1 MLFFERVARRV
12 MDTFFRSHNYR
23 YTENISIDLS
33 PAKLVFCFPFFA
45 RMKYWLIL
53 LVFLSHA
60 ALAQQPGVTGV
71 VADSTDNTTLIGVTV
86 LLQHASD
93 STWKRGTVTDIY
105 GKFVFNDVPS
115 GRYSLHLSY
124 IGYTTLR
131 LRVRV
136 TNEMVDI
143 GQIKLR
149 QSATTLK
156 TVEIKGAS
164 IQVEQKGDT
173 LQYNANAFKTTRDA
187 TAEDLITKMPGI
199 TSDNTGVKAQGEAVQ
214 QVLVDGKQFF
224 GDHATLALKN
234 LPAEVIDK
242 IEVFDRLS
250 EQSQFTGFDDGQTR
264 KTINIVTRKGKNNGQ
279 FGRVYAGAG
288 EDGLYAA
295 GGNINSFK
303 GDRKVSLVG
312 LSNNI
317 NQQNFSNED
326 LLGVTSSS
334 SGGQSGGNRGGGRG
348 QRGGSNNFNVGQQS
362 GISTTHSVGLN
373 YSDVWGKKTEV
384 TGSYF
389 FNQSDNDRI
398 TNLNRAYIT
407 QQDSGLV
414 YGEYSRANSRNYN
427 HRLNFRLEYTI
438 DTANSIVITPRLSY
452 QMNNSKSTLQGD
464 YTAQTNSLQSNIYN
478 TNNADNAGYIFSN
491 SILYRH
497 RFQKK
502 GRSLSVN
509 LNTDVNNRDGDS
521 YLYSLNDYESSG
533 ETTVIDQQSDQ
544 YTDSYTLSSNIA
556 YTEPIGKRSQL
567 QFSYTPSITKS
578 KTDKQ
583 TYNLSEEGY
592 TDLDTVL
599 TNAFDNRYFSNR
611 GGISYRFNNRKL
623 NFNISVNYQHA
634 KLVSD
639 QDFPYEFSVDRSFQ
653 NILPQATFNYRFEPG
668 RNIRLMYRTSTDAPS
683 ISQLQNV
690 IDNRNPLFLKTG
702 NPELSQAYSH
712 NVTVR
717 YGRTN
722 NQAST
727 SLLFLVSGTFTKDYI
742 TNASYI
748 APKDT
753 ILNGVVL
760 NRGVQL
766 SYPINVSGYNSVR
779 TLLTYGLPVALLKSN
794 MNLNTGFTYN
804 RTPAVINDSRNLA
817 NNYGFSQGV
826 VLSSNLSEN
835 LDFTF
840 SYTANYTIVKNTLQ
854 KQSDN
859 NYFNQTASLRL
870 NWIFWKG
877 FVFSSNLNNTLY
889 RGLSAAYDQSIWFWN
904 AGLGYK
910 FLKDQKLEV
919 KVNAFDILNRNSSI
933 SRDVTETYI
942 EDRLTNVLT
951 RYFMLAITYNI
962 RNFKQ

>member
-1 MLFFERVARRV
+1 
-12 MDTFFRSHNYR
+12 
-23 YTENISIDLS
+23 
-33 PAKLVFCFPFFA
+33 
-45 RMKYWLIL
+45 MKYWVIL
-53 LVFLSHA
+53 LVLLSHA
-60 ALAQQPGVTGV
+60 ALAQRPGVTGV
-71 VADSTDNTTLIGVTV
+71 VADSTDNVTLIGVTV
-86 LLQHASD
+86 LLQQASD
-93 STWKRGTVTDIY
+93 STWRRGTVTDVD
-105 GKFVFNDVPS
+105 GKFVFNNVPP
-115 GRYSLHLSY
+115 GRYRLLLSY
-124 IGYTTLR
+124 IGYTTQS

-136 TNEMVDI
+136 NDEPVNI
-143 GQIKLR
+143 GLIKLHP
-149 QSATTLK
+149 SATTLK
-156 TVEIKGAS
+156 AVEIKGAS

-214 QVLVDGKQFF
+214 QILVDGKQFF
-224 GDHATLALKN
+224 GDDATLALKN

-264 KTINIVTRKGKNNGQ
+264 KTINIVTKKGKNNGQ

-288 EDGLYAA
+288 EDGLYTA
-295 GGNINSFK
+295 GGNINSFR
-303 GDRKVSLVG
+303 GDRKLSLVG
-312 LSNNI
+312 LSNNV

-334 SGGQSGGNRGGGRG
+334 GGQGGGNRGGGRG
-348 QRGGSNNFNVGQQS
+348 QRGGSNFNVGQQS

-373 YSDVWGKKTEV
+373 YSDVWGKKTEI

-389 FNQSDNDRI
+389 FNQSDNERTTDLDRE
-398 TNLNRAYIT
+398 YIT
-407 QQDSGLV
+407 QQDSGLI
-414 YGEYSRANSRNYN
+414 YREYNRSNSRNYN
-427 HRLNFRLEYTI
+427 HRLNFRVEYTI
-438 DTANSIVITPRLSY
+438 DTANSIVVTPRLSF
-452 QMNNSKSTLQGD
+452 QKNDSKSSLHGD
-464 YTAQTNSLQSNIYN
+464 YTDESNSLQSNINN
-478 TNNADNAGYIFSN
+478 TNNADNAGYVFSN

-497 RFQKK
+497 RFNKR
-502 GRSLSVN
+502 GRSLSVSV
-509 LNTDVNNRDGDS
+509 NTDVNNRDGNA
-521 YLYSLNDYESSG
+521 YLYSENEHENLG
-533 ETTVIDQQSDQ
+533 EITVIDQQADQ
-544 YTDSYTLSSNIA
+544 YTNSYTLSSNVA

-567 QFSYTPSITKS
+567 QFNYTPAVTNS
-578 KTDKQ
+578 KTDKR
-583 TYNLSEEGY
+583 TFNRSEDGY
-592 TDLDTVL
+592 TDLDTLL
-599 TNAFDNRYFSNR
+599 TNAFENRYISNR
-611 GGISYRFNNRKL
+611 GGVSYRFNNRKL
-623 NFNISVNYQHA
+623 NFNTSVNYQHA
-634 KLVSD
+634 KLTSD
-639 QDFPYEFSVDRSFQ
+639 QDFPYVFAVDRSFQ
-653 NILPQATFNYRFEPG
+653 NILPQATLNYRFEQG

-712 NVTVR
+712 NVTIR

-727 SLLFLVSGTFTKDYI
+727 SLLFLVSGGYTKDYI

-748 APKDT
+748 ATRDT
-753 ILNGVVL
+753 VLNGITL

-766 SYPINVSGYNSVR
+766 SYPVNVNGYGSVR

-794 MNLNTGFTYN
+794 MNVNTGITYN
-804 RTPAVINDSRNLA
+804 RTPAIINNNRNMA

-826 VLSSNLSEN
+826 VLSSNISEN
-835 LDFTF
+835 LDFTL

-854 KQSDN
+854 KQSDY
-859 NYFNQTASLRL
+859 NYFNQKASLRL

-877 FVFSSNLNNTLY
+877 FVFSNNLNNTMY

-919 KVNAFDILNRNSSI
+919 KLNAFDILNQNNSI

-942 EDRLTNVLT
+942 EDRRTNVLT
-951 RYFMLAITYNI
+951 RYFMLMVTYNI

>member
-1 MLFFERVARRV
+1 
-12 MDTFFRSHNYR
+12 
-23 YTENISIDLS
+23 
-33 PAKLVFCFPFFA
+33 
-45 RMKYWLIL
+45 MKYRVIL
-53 LVFLSHA
+53 LVLLSHA
-60 ALAQQPGVTGV
+60 AFAQQTGVTGV

-86 LLQHASD
+86 LLQQASD
-93 STWKRGTVTDIY
+93 STWKRGTVTDVD

-115 GRYSLHLSY
+115 GRYRIYLSY
-124 IGYTTLR
+124 IGYTTQT

-136 TNEMVDI
+136 NSEAVDL
-143 GQIKLR
+143 GQIKLH

-156 TVEIKGAS
+156 TVEIKGTS

-214 QVLVDGKQFF
+214 QILVDGKQFF
-224 GDHATLALKN
+224 GDDATLALKN

-279 FGRVYAGAG
+279 FGRVYAGIG
-288 EDGLYAA
+288 EDGLYTA

-303 GDRKVSLVG
+303 GDRKLSLVG

-334 SGGQSGGNRGGGRG
+334 GGQGSGNRGGGGGRG
-348 QRGGSNNFNVGQQS
+348 QRGGNNNFNVGQQS

-373 YSDVWGKKTEV
+373 YSDVWGKKTEI

-389 FNQSDNDRI
+389 FNQSDNER
-398 TNLNRAYIT
+398 TTYLNREYIT

-438 DTANSIVITPRLSY
+438 DTANSIVITPRFSY
-452 QMNNSKSTLQGD
+452 QMNDAKSSLQGD
-464 YTAQTNSLQSNIYN
+464 YTNESNTLQSNIYN
-478 TNNADNAGYIFSN
+478 TNNADNTGYVFSN
-491 SILYRH
+491 NILYRH
-497 RFQKK
+497 RFRKK
-502 GRSLSVN
+502 GRSLSVSV
-509 LNTDVNNRDGDS
+509 NTDINKRDGDS
-521 YLYSLNDYESSG
+521 YLYSENEYEAFG
-533 ETTVIDQQSDQ
+533 EITVIDQQSDQ

-567 QFSYTPSITKS
+567 QFNFTPSVTNS
-578 KTDKQ
+578 TTDKR
-583 TYNLSEEGY
+583 TYNRSEGGY
-592 TDLDTVL
+592 TDLDTLL
-599 TNAFDNRYFSNR
+599 TNAFDNRYTSNR
-611 GGISYRFNNRKL
+611 GGVSYRFNNRKL
-623 NFNISVNYQHA
+623 NFNTTINYQYA
-634 KLVSD
+634 RLRSD
-639 QDFPYEFSVDRSFQ
+639 QDFPYAFEVNRSFQ
-653 NILPQATFNYRFEPG
+653 NILPQATFNYRFAQG

-683 ISQLQNV
+683 IGQLQNV
-690 IDNRNPLFLKTG
+690 VDNRNPLFLKTG
-702 NPELSQAYSH
+702 NPDLLQAYSH
-712 NVTVR
+712 NVTMR

-722 NQAST
+722 NQTST
-727 SLLFLVSGTFTKDYI
+727 SLLFLVSGSFTKDYI

-748 APKDT
+748 ATTDT
-753 ILNGVVL
+753 VLNGIIL

-766 SYPINVSGYNSVR
+766 SYPINVSGYGSVR

-804 RTPAVINDSRNLA
+804 RTPAVINDSKNLA

-826 VLSSNLSEN
+826 VLSSNISEN
-835 LDFTF
+835 LDFTL

-859 NYFNQTASLRL
+859 NYFNQTASFRL

-877 FVFSSNLNNTLY
+877 FVFSSNLNNTMY

-919 KVNAFDILNRNSSI
+919 KLNAFDIFNQNHSI

-942 EDRLTNVLT
+942 EDRRTNVLT
-951 RYFMLAITYNI
+951 RYFMLTVTYNI

>member
-1 MLFFERVARRV
+1 
-12 MDTFFRSHNYR
+12 
-23 YTENISIDLS
+23 
-33 PAKLVFCFPFFA
+33 
-45 RMKYWLIL
+45 MKYWVIL
-53 LVFLSHA
+53 LVLLSHA
-60 ALAQQPGVTGV
+60 ALAQQFSVTGV

-86 LLQHASD
+86 LLQQASD
-93 STWKRGTVTDIY
+93 STWKRGTVTDVD
-105 GKFVFNDVPS
+105 GKFVFNNVPS
-115 GRYSLHLSY
+115 GRYRIHLSY
-124 IGYTTLR
+124 IGYTTQS

-136 TNEMVDI
+136 SNEPVDLR
-143 GQIKLR
+143 QLKLH

-224 GDHATLALKN
+224 GDDATLALKN

-264 KTINIVTRKGKNNGQ
+264 KTINIVTKKGKNNGQ

-288 EDGLYAA
+288 EDGLYTA

-303 GDRKVSLVG
+303 GDRKLSLVG

-334 SGGQSGGNRGGGRG
+334 SGGQGGGNRGGGGGRG
-348 QRGGSNNFNVGQQS
+348 QRGGSSNFNVGQQS
-362 GISTTHSVGLN
+362 GISTTHSVGVN
-373 YSDVWGKKTEV
+373 YSDVWSKKTEI

-414 YGEYSRANSRNYN
+414 YGEHSRANNRNYN

-452 QMNNSKSTLQGD
+452 QKNDSQSTLQGD
-464 YTAQTNSLQSNIYN
+464 YTAESNSLQSNINN
-478 TNNADNAGYIFSN
+478 TNNADNAGYVFSN
-491 SILYRH
+491 SVLYRH
-497 RFQKK
+497 RFKRR
-502 GRSLSVN
+502 GRSLSVS

-521 YLYSLNDYESSG
+521 YLYSLNDYESSS

-544 YTDSYTLSSNIA
+544 YTDSYTLSSNIS

-567 QFSYTPSITKS
+567 QFNFTPSITNS
-578 KTDKQ
+578 KTDKR
-583 TYNLSEEGY
+583 TYNLSEDGY
-592 TDLDTVL
+592 TALDTLL
-599 TNAFDNRYFSNR
+599 TNTFKNRYISNR
-611 GGISYRFNNRKL
+611 GGVSYRFNNRKL
-623 NFNISVNYQHA
+623 NFNTSVNYQHA
-634 KLVSD
+634 KLTSD
-639 QDFPYEFSVDRSFQ
+639 QDFSYPFAVDRSFQ
-653 NILPQATFNYRFEPG
+653 NILPQATFNYRFEQG
-668 RNIRLMYRTSTDAPS
+668 RNLRLMYRTSTDAPS

-722 NQAST
+722 NQVST
-727 SLLFLVSGTFTKDYI
+727 SLLFLVSGSFTKDYI

-748 APKDT
+748 AAQDT
-753 ILNGVVL
+753 VLNGITL

-766 SYPINVSGYNSVR
+766 SYPVNIRGYGSVR

-794 MNLNTGFTYN
+794 MNINTGFTYN
-804 RTPAVINDSRNLA
+804 RTPAIINDSKNLA

-826 VLSSNLSEN
+826 VLSSNISED
-835 LDFTF
+835 LDFTL

-877 FVFSSNLNNTLY
+877 FVFSSNLNNTMY

-919 KVNAFDILNRNSSI
+919 KLNAFDILNQNNSI

-951 RYFMLAITYNI
+951 RYFMLIVTYNI

>member
-1 MLFFERVARRV
+1 
-12 MDTFFRSHNYR
+12 
-23 YTENISIDLS
+23 
-33 PAKLVFCFPFFA
+33 
-45 RMKYWLIL
+45 
-53 LVFLSHA
+53 
-60 ALAQQPGVTGV
+60 
-71 VADSTDNTTLIGVTV
+71 
-86 LLQHASD
+86 
-93 STWKRGTVTDIY
+93 
-105 GKFVFNDVPS
+105 
-115 GRYSLHLSY
+115 
-124 IGYTTLR
+124 
-131 LRVRV
+131 
-136 TNEMVDI
+136 MVDI

-187 TAEDLITKMPGI
+187 TAEDLIAKMPGI

-224 GDHATLALKN
+224 GDDATLALKN

-303 GDRKVSLVG
+303 GDRKISLVG

-414 YGEYSRANSRNYN
+414 YGEYSRASSRNYN

-438 DTANSIVITPRLSY
+438 DTANSVVITPRLSY
-452 QMNNSKSTLQGD
+452 QKNNSKSTLQGD
-464 YTAQTNSLQSNIYN
+464 YTARTNSLQSNIYN

-544 YTDSYTLSSNIA
+544 YTDSYTFSSNIA

-567 QFSYTPSITKS
+567 QLSYTPSITKS

-583 TYNLSEEGY
+583 TYNLSEKGY

-599 TNAFDNRYFSNR
+599 TNAFDNRYISNR

-623 NFNISVNYQHA
+623 NFNTSVNYQHA

-653 NILPQATFNYRFEPG
+653 NILPQATFNYRFEQG

-753 ILNGVVL
+753 ILNGVIL

-826 VLSSNLSEN
+826 VLSSNVSEN

-919 KVNAFDILNRNSSI
+919 KLNAFDILNRNSSI

-951 RYFMLAITYNI
+951 RYFMLTITYNI

>member
-1 MLFFERVARRV
+1 
-12 MDTFFRSHNYR
+12 
-23 YTENISIDLS
+23 
-33 PAKLVFCFPFFA
+33 
-45 RMKYWLIL
+45 MKYWVIL
-53 LVFLSHA
+53 LVLLCHTAF
-60 ALAQQPGVTGV
+60 AQQPGVTGV

-86 LLQHASD
+86 LLQQASD
-93 STWKRGTVTDIY
+93 STWRRGTVTDVD
-105 GKFVFNDVPS
+105 GKFIFNDVPA
-115 GRYSLHLSY
+115 GRYRITLSY
-124 IGYTTLR
+124 IGYTAQTIR
-131 LRVRV
+131 MRVS
-136 TNEMVDI
+136 NESIDL
-143 GQIKLR
+143 GQIKLH

-156 TVEIKGAS
+156 PVEIKGAS

-173 LQYNANAFKTTRDA
+173 LQYNANAFKTNRDA

-199 TSDNTGVKAQGEAVQ
+199 TSDNTGVKAQGESVQ

-224 GDHATLALKN
+224 GDDATLALKN

-250 EQSQFTGFDDGQTR
+250 EQSQFTGFDDGQTS
-264 KTINIVTRKGKNNGQ
+264 KTINIVTKKGKNNGQ
-279 FGRVYAGAG
+279 FGRVYAGIG
-288 EDGLYAA
+288 QDGLYTG

-334 SGGQSGGNRGGGRG
+334 SGGQGGGNRGGGRG
-348 QRGGSNNFNVGQQS
+348 QRGGGSSNNFNVGQQS

-373 YSDVWGKKTEV
+373 YSNVWNKKTEI

-389 FNQSDNDRI
+389 FNQSDNAQI
-398 TNLNRAYIT
+398 TSLNRQYIT

-414 YGEYSRANSRNYN
+414 YDENSRANSRNYN
-427 HRLNFRLEYTI
+427 HRLNFRLEYNI
-438 DTANSIVITPRLSY
+438 DTANSIVITPRFSY
-452 QMNNSKSTLQGD
+452 QKNDSKSSLFGD
-464 YTAQTNSLQSNIYN
+464 YSAQTSSLESRITN
-478 TNNADNAGYIFSN
+478 TNNADNAGYLFSN

-497 RFQKK
+497 RFKK
-502 GRSLSVN
+502 RGRSLSVSI
-509 LNTDVNNRDGDS
+509 NTDINNRDGNS
-521 YLYSLNDYESSG
+521 YLYSLNEYEASG
-533 ETTVIDQQSDQ
+533 ETTIIDQQSDQ
-544 YTDSYTLSSNIA
+544 YTDSYTLASNIA

-567 QFSYTPSITKS
+567 QFNYTPSVTNS
-578 KTDKQ
+578 KTDKR
-583 TYNLSEEGY
+583 TYNLNEEANGY
-592 TDLDTVL
+592 TTLDTLL
-599 TNAFDNRYFSNR
+599 TNAFKNQYISNR
-611 GGISYRFNNRKL
+611 GGVSYRFNNRKL
-623 NFNISVNYQHA
+623 NFNTSLNYQHA
-634 KLVSD
+634 KLISD
-639 QDFPYEFSVDRSFQ
+639 QDFPYAFAVNRSFQ
-653 NILPQATFNYRFEPG
+653 NILPQATINYKFEQG
-668 RNIRLMYRTSTDAPS
+668 RNIRLMYRTSTNAPS

-702 NPELSQAYSH
+702 NPDLAQAYSH
-712 NVTVR
+712 NLTLR

-722 NQAST
+722 NQTST
-727 SLLFLVSGTFTKDYI
+727 SLLFLVSGSFTKDYI

-748 APKDT
+748 ATKDT
-753 ILNGVVL
+753 VLNGIKL

-766 SYPINVSGYNSVR
+766 SYPINVNGYGSMR

-804 RTPAVINDSRNLA
+804 RTPANINDSKNLA
-817 NNYGFSQGV
+817 NNYGFSQGI
-826 VLSSNLSEN
+826 VLSSNISED
-835 LDFTF
+835 LDFTV

-859 NYFNQTASLRL
+859 NYFNQMASLRL

-877 FVFSSNLNNTLY
+877 FVFSSNLNNTMY
-889 RGLSAAYDQSIWFWN
+889 RGLSAEYDQSIWFWN

-919 KVNAFDILNRNSSI
+919 KLNAFDILNQNNSI

-942 EDRLTNVLT
+942 EDRQTNVLT
-951 RYFMLAITYNI
+951 RYFMLTVTYNI
-962 RNFKQ
+962 RNFK